1 MARNK
6 FNIDE
11 ELDVPF
17 NWSQFKRSL
26 VYIKKYKKNIIMMF
40 LLSVG
45 ASLLALL
52 TPKIQA
58 YVIDELIPQNLKG
71 MIIVLG
77 ASYFAVSV
85 AIVLIN
91 RLRGVISSKTGQ
103 SIITDI
109 RTDVFSHLQKLS
121 FDYYDSRPH
130 GKILTRVINYVNN
143 VADFLTNGMINAV
156 LQIINLLLILGFM
169 LTISTK
175 MTLVVLAGLPFFL
188 LYVRITK
195 PKQRRFRQLRA
206 NKQSNTTAYLAE
218 NINGEKV
225 TQAFVREDMNEGIF
239 NGLLQETKKYSL
251 RAAYLAHGM
260 WPISTILSRLVRMAI
275 YVTAIYLFRDD
286 FIVGGVVQVGA
297 ITAMVAYSNRFW
309 GPIQQLGNIYNQ
321 LMDTAAYLERI
332 FQVLD
337 EPVTVDDAEDAYEL
351 PEIEGSVSFE
361 DVIFEYEKGHPVL
374 KNVSFHVKPGESI
387 ALVGPTGAGKST
399 IVNLLSRFYN
409 VTEGRVLID
418 EHNLSKVTIQ
428 SLRRQMG
435 VMLQDTFIFSGTIM
449 DNIRYGRL
457 DATDEECIAAAK
469 AVHADEFIR
478 NMEKGYQTPTSERGA
493 GLSAGQRQ
501 LISFARTLLSDPRI
515 LILDEATSSIDTNTE
530 RLVQEGIAA
539 LLKNRTSFIVAH
551 RLSTIQN
558 CDRIMY
564 IEAGRIAES
573 GSHDELIAKKGLYYD
588 LYTSQHNA
596 FLRESAL
603 VDGAASG
610 AAAVGETGLTAAGA
624 IAAQTAVQSAAAAEP
639 ALG

>member
-11 ELDVPF
+11 ELEAPF

-26 VYIKKYKKNIIMMF
+26 VYIKKYKKNILLMF
-40 LLSVG
+40 SFSVL
-45 ASLLALL
+45 ASLLALV

-58 YVIDELIPQNLKG
+58 YVIDELIPSNLKNL
-71 MIIVLG
+71 IIVLG
-77 ASYFAVSV
+77 VSYFAVSV
-85 AIVLIN
+85 AIIFIN
-91 RLRGVISSKTGQ
+91 RLRSRISVRTGQ
-103 SIITDI
+103 SIITDM

-130 GKILTRVINYVNN
+130 GKILTRVINYVNS
-143 VADFLTNGMINAV
+143 VSDFLTNGMVNAV

-169 LTISTK
+169 LSVSVK
-175 MTLVVLAGLPFFL
+175 MTLVVLAGLPFFY

-195 PKQRRFRQLRA
+195 PRQRRFRQLRA

-239 NGLLQETKKYSL
+239 NGLLEETKKYSL

-275 YVTAIYLFRDD
+275 YIAAIYLFRED
-286 FIVGGVVQVGA
+286 FIVGGVVQIGA
-297 ITAMVAYSNRFW
+297 ISAIVAYSNRFW

-321 LMDTAAYLERI
+321 LLDTSAYLERI

-337 EPVTVDDAEDAYEL
+337 EPVTVDDKEGAKPL
-351 PEIEGSVSFE
+351 PEIRGAVSFE
-361 DVIFEYEKGHPVL
+361 DVSFEYEKGHPVL
-374 KNVSFHVKPGESI
+374 KHVSFNVRPGESI

-399 IVNLLSRFYN
+399 IVNLLSRFYD
-409 VTEGRVLID
+409 VTHGRVLID
-418 EHNLSKVTIQ
+418 GHDLSMVTIE
-428 SLRRQMG
+428 SLRKQMG
-435 VMLQDTFIFSGTIM
+435 VMLQDTFIFSGTVM

-469 AVHADEFIR
+469 AVHAHEFICKL
-478 NMEKGYQTPTSERGA
+478 EDGYETKMSERGA

-530 RLVQEGIAA
+530 KLVQEGIAA

-564 IEAGRIAES
+564 ISAGQIEES
-573 GSHDELIAKKGLYYD
+573 GNHEELLRKRGLYYD
-588 LYTSQHNA
+588 LYMSQRMA
-596 FLRESAL
+596 FLRETAEDRSA
-603 VDGAASG
+603 
-610 AAAVGETGLTAAGA
+610 
-624 IAAQTAVQSAAAAEP
+624 
-639 ALG
+639 

>member
-26 VYIKKYKKNIIMMF
+26 VYIRHYRKNISLMF
-40 LLSVG
+40 FFSVL
-45 ASLLALL
+45 ASLLGLI

-58 YVIDELIPQNLKG
+58 YVIDDLIPGNLKG
-71 MIIVLG
+71 LIIVLG
-77 ASYFAVSV
+77 VSYFAVSV
-85 AIVLIN
+85 AIVFIN
-91 RLRGVISSKTGQ
+91 RLRAKISAKTGQ
-103 SIITDI
+103 SIITDM

-169 LTISTK
+169 LSISVR
-175 MTLVVLAGLPFFL
+175 MTLVVLGGLPFFY
-188 LYVRITK
+188 LYIRITK
-195 PKQRRFRQLRA
+195 PRQRRFRQLRA

-225 TQAFVREDMNEGIF
+225 TQAFVRENMNEGIF
-239 NGLLQETKKYSL
+239 NGLLEETKHYSL

-275 YVTAIYLFRDD
+275 YIAAIYLFRDE
-286 FIVGGVVQVGA
+286 FILDGVVQIGA

-321 LMDTAAYLERI
+321 LLDTAAYLERI

-337 EPVTVDDAEDAYEL
+337 EPVTVDDTEDAYEL
-351 PEIEGSVSFE
+351 PEIKGAVSFE
-361 DVIFEYEKGHPVL
+361 NVIFEYEKGTPVL
-374 KNVSFHVKPGESI
+374 KNVSFQVNPGESI

-409 VTEGRVLID
+409 VTEGQILID
-418 EHNLSKVTIQ
+418 EHDLSKVTIR
-428 SLRRQMG
+428 SLRQQMG

-469 AVHADEFIR
+469 AVHADDFIR
-478 NMEKGYQTPTSERGA
+478 DMELGYQTPTNERGA

-573 GSHDELIAKKGLYYD
+573 GSHEELLEKKGLYYE
-588 LYTSQHNA
+588 LYMSQRAA
-596 FLRESAL
+596 FLKESA
-603 VDGAASG
+603 
-610 AAAVGETGLTAAGA
+610 
-624 IAAQTAVQSAAAAEP
+624 
-639 ALG
+639 

>member
-17 NWSQFKRSL
+17 NWQQFKRSL
-26 VYIKKYKKNIIMMF
+26 VYIKKYKKNITLMF
-40 LLSVG
+40 TFSVL
-45 ASLLALL
+45 ASLLGLV

-58 YVIDELIPQNLKG
+58 YVIDELIPGNLKG
-71 MIIVLG
+71 LIIVLG
-77 ASYFAVSV
+77 VSYFAVSV
-85 AIVLIN
+85 AIVFIN
-91 RLRGVISSKTGQ
+91 RARAKISARTGQ
-103 SIITDI
+103 SIITDM

-143 VADFLTNGMINAV
+143 VADFLTNGMVNAV

-169 LTISTK
+169 LSISVK
-175 MTLVVLAGLPFFL
+175 MTLVVLGGLPFFY

-195 PKQRRFRQLRA
+195 PRQRRFRQLRA

-239 NGLLQETKKYSL
+239 NGLLEETKHYSL

-275 YVTAIYLFRDD
+275 YIAAIYLFRDE
-286 FIVGGVVQVGA
+286 FILGGVVQIGA

-321 LMDTAAYLERI
+321 LLDTAAYLERI

-337 EPVTVDDAEDAYEL
+337 EPVTVDDAEDAYPL
-351 PEIEGSVSFE
+351 PEIKGAVTFD
-361 DVIFEYEKGHPVL
+361 DVYFEYEKGTPVL
-374 KNVSFHVKPGESI
+374 KNVILTVKPGESI

-409 VTEGRVLID
+409 VTEGRILID
-418 EHNLSKVTIQ
+418 EHDLSKVTIQ

-469 AVHADEFIR
+469 AVHADDFIR
-478 NMEKGYQTPTSERGA
+478 NMEQGYNTPTNERGA

-573 GSHDELIAKKGLYYD
+573 GSHEELLEKKGLYYD
-588 LYTSQHNA
+588 LYMSQRIA
-596 FLRESAL
+596 FLKESA
-603 VDGAASG
+603 
-610 AAAVGETGLTAAGA
+610 
-624 IAAQTAVQSAAAAEP
+624 
-639 ALG
+639 

>member
-11 ELDVPF
+11 ELEVPF
-17 NWSQFKRSL
+17 NWSQFKRAL
-26 VYIKKYKKNIIMMF
+26 VYIKKYKKNIAAMF

-45 ASLLALL
+45 ASLLGLL

-58 YVIDELIPQNLKG
+58 YVIDELIPQNLKNW
-71 MIIVLG
+71 IIVLG
-77 ASYFAVSV
+77 VSYFAVSV
-85 AIVLIN
+85 AIVFIN
-91 RLRGVISSKTGQ
+91 RLRGKISSKTGQ
-103 SIITDI
+103 SIITDM
-109 RTDVFSHLQKLS
+109 RTDVFAHLQKLS

-156 LQIINLLLILGFM
+156 LQIINLLLIFGFM
-169 LTISTK
+169 LTISVK
-175 MTLVVLAGLPFFL
+175 MTMVVLAGLPFFII
-188 LYVRITK
+188 YVRITK

-225 TQAFVREDMNEGIF
+225 TQAFVREEMNEGIF
-239 NGLLQETKKYSL
+239 NGLLEETKKYSL

-260 WPISTILSRLVRMAI
+260 WPISTILSRIVRMAI
-275 YVTAIYLFRDD
+275 YITAIYVFRED
-286 FIVGGVVQVGA
+286 FIIGGVVQVGA

-337 EPVTVDDAEDAYEL
+337 EPVTVDDAEDAYPL
-351 PEIEGSVSFE
+351 PEIEGSVSF
-361 DVIFEYEKGHPVL
+361 DHVNFEYEKGNPVL
-374 KNVSFHVKPGESI
+374 KDVDFHVKAGESI

-409 VTEGRVLID
+409 VTEGQILID
-418 EHNLSKVTIQ
+418 EHNLSKVTIR
-428 SLRRQMG
+428 SLRQQMG

-478 NMEKGYQTPTSERGA
+478 TMEQGYDTPTSERGA

-501 LISFARTLLSDPRI
+501 LISFARTLLSNPRI

-564 IEAGRIAES
+564 
-573 GSHDELIAKKGLYYD
+573 
-588 LYTSQHNA
+588 
-596 FLRESAL
+596 
-603 VDGAASG
+603 
-610 AAAVGETGLTAAGA
+610 
-624 IAAQTAVQSAAAAEP
+624 
-639 ALG
+639 

>member
-11 ELDVPF
+11 ELEVPF

-26 VYIKKYKKNIIMMF
+26 VYIKKYKKNILLMF
-40 LLSVG
+40 TFSVL
-45 ASLLALL
+45 ASLLALV

-58 YVIDELIPQNLKG
+58 YVIDELIPSNLKNL
-71 MIIVLG
+71 IIVLG
-77 ASYFAVSV
+77 VSYFAVSV
-85 AIVLIN
+85 AIVFIN
-91 RLRGVISSKTGQ
+91 RLRAKISVRTGQ
-103 SIITDI
+103 AIITDM

-143 VADFLTNGMINAV
+143 VSDFLTNGMVNAV

-169 LTISTK
+169 LSVSVK
-175 MTLVVLAGLPFFL
+175 MTLVVLAGLPFFF

-195 PKQRRFRQLRA
+195 PRQRRFRQLRA

-218 NINGEKV
+218 NLNGEKV
-225 TQAFVREDMNEGIF
+225 TQAFVREEMNEGIF
-239 NGLLQETKKYSL
+239 NGLLEETKKYSL

-275 YVTAIYLFRDD
+275 YVAAIYLFRED
-286 FIVGGVVQVGA
+286 FIIEGVVQIGA
-297 ITAMVAYSNRFW
+297 ISAIVAYSNRFW

-321 LMDTAAYLERI
+321 LLDTSAYLERI

-337 EPVTVDDAEDAYEL
+337 EPVTVDDKEGAYPL
-351 PEIEGSVSFE
+351 PEIEGAVSFE
-361 DVIFEYEKGHPVL
+361 DVTFEYEKNLPVL
-374 KNVSFHVKPGESI
+374 KNVSFDVKPGESI

-399 IVNLLSRFYN
+399 IVNLLSRFYD
-409 VTEGRVLID
+409 VTKGRVTID
-418 EHNLSKVTIQ
+418 GHDLSQVTIE
-428 SLRRQMG
+428 SLRRQTG

-469 AVHADEFIR
+469 AVHAHDFIR
-478 NMEKGYQTPTSERGA
+478 NMEDGYQTKTNERGA

-564 IEAGRIAES
+564 ISAGRIAES
-573 GSHDELIAKKGLYYD
+573 GSHEELLEKKGLYYE
-588 LYTSQHNA
+588 LYMSQRRA
-596 FLRESAL
+596 FLREST
-603 VDGAASG
+603 
-610 AAAVGETGLTAAGA
+610 EER
-624 IAAQTAVQSAAAAEP
+624 SA
-639 ALG
+639 

>member
-11 ELDVPF
+11 ELEVPF
-17 NWSQFKRSL
+17 NWSQFKRAL
-26 VYIKKYKKNIIMMF
+26 VYIKKYRKNIAAMF

-45 ASLLALL
+45 ASLLGLL

-58 YVIDELIPQNLKG
+58 YVIDELIPQNLKNW
-71 MIIVLG
+71 IIVLG
-77 ASYFAVSV
+77 VSYFAVSV
-85 AIVLIN
+85 AIVFIN
-91 RLRGVISSKTGQ
+91 RLRGKISSKTGQ
-103 SIITDI
+103 SIITDM
-109 RTDVFSHLQKLS
+109 RTDVFAHLQKLS

-156 LQIINLLLILGFM
+156 LQIINLLLIFGFM
-169 LTISTK
+169 LTISVK
-175 MTLVVLAGLPFFL
+175 MTMVVLAGLPFFII
-188 LYVRITK
+188 YVRITK

-225 TQAFVREDMNEGIF
+225 TQAFVREEMNEGIF
-239 NGLLQETKKYSL
+239 NGLLEETKKYSL

-260 WPISTILSRLVRMAI
+260 WPISTILSRIVRMAI
-275 YVTAIYLFRDD
+275 YITAIYVFRED
-286 FIVGGVVQVGA
+286 FIIGGVVQVGA

-337 EPVTVDDAEDAYEL
+337 EPVTVDDAEDAYPL
-351 PEIEGSVSFE
+351 PEIEGSVSF
-361 DVIFEYEKGHPVL
+361 DHVNFEYEKGNPVL
-374 KNVSFHVKPGESI
+374 KDVDFHVKAGESI

-409 VTEGRVLID
+409 VTEGQILID
-418 EHNLSKVTIQ
+418 EHDLSKVTIR
-428 SLRRQMG
+428 SLRQQMG

-478 NMEKGYQTPTSERGA
+478 TMEQGYDTPTSERGA

-501 LISFARTLLSDPRI
+501 LISFARTLLSNPRI

-573 GSHDELIAKKGLYYD
+573 GSHNELLEKKGLYYD

-603 VDGAASG
+603 VDEE
-610 AAAVGETGLTAAGA
+610 ETGAPAEAKSEALPEAS
-624 IAAQTAVQSAAAAEP
+624 AQPV
-639 ALG
+639 LG